1 MSAPNVSINIL
12 RKINAEEVFV
22 RKMVSEKYPR
32 TNGSRQDKNLLAELV
47 K

>member
-1 MSAPNVSINIL
+1 MSAPNVFINIL
-12 RKINAEEVFV
+12 RKIDEEEVFV
-22 RKMVSEKYPR
+22 RKIISEKYPR